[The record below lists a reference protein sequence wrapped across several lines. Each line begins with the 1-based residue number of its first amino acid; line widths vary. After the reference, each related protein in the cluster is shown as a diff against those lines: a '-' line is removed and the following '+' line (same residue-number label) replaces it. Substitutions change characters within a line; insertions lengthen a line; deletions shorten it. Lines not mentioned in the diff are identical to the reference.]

1 MAENVVLFLL
11 LGLGLL
17 AVLSVHE
24 VGHLLV
30 ARYYGIKVLSLSV
43 GFGPSLLNFT
53 DSLGTSWKLRVLPLG
68 GSCVLDDQFYRKK
81 PQLDTQV
88 EPKSLPNYL
97 QRALVYAAGP
107 IANIIFSASLSFVA
121 STMCSTCALNSSQME
136 SMGVTSVRLIA
147 ELSGA
152 IALFNLLPILPLDG
166 GRLCMAAIEAGSCRP
181 ISPTTEKRFFLLSA
195 VALTGIT
202 LAYAIPML
210 PLLRHENASFIRNHV
225 VATPTPSGQDFQTPT
240 LSVPNEI
247 R

>member
-1 MAENVVLFLL
+1 MAENVLFFLL

-53 DSLGTSWKLRVLPLG
+53 DGLGTSWKLRVLPLG
-68 GSCVLDDQFYRKK
+68 GSCVLGDQFYLKK
-81 PQLDTQV
+81 PQLDTHV
-88 EPKSLPNYL
+88 EPKSLPNFL

-107 IANIIFSASLSFVA
+107 IANVIFSASLSFVA

-136 SMGVTSVRLIA
+136 SMGVMSVRLIA
-147 ELSGA
+147 ELSRA

-166 GRLCMAAIEAGSCRP
+166 GRLCMAAIEAGICRP

-202 LAYAIPML
+202 LAYLIPML
-210 PLLRHENASFIRNHV
+210 AHLLQHDTASLVRSRVIA
-225 VATPTPSGQDFQTPT
+225 ATTTSGQDFPTPT
-240 LSVPNEI
+240 LFVP
-247 R
+247 